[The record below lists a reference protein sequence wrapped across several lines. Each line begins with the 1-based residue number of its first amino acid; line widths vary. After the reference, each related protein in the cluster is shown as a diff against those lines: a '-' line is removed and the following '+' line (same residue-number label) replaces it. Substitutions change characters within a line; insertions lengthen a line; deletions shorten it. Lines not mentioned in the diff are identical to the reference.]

1 MNLHMR
7 RGHIPSHVMAA
18 LLPVLLLGGTLVSS
32 AQAAKA
38 DREAPTKIDA
48 DRLDHDEQRLV
59 TVFTG
64 NVVLTKGSLVLRG
77 DRLELR
83 QQPDGTS
90 QGVVTGKPARFRQKR
105 EGVDEWMVGESLQ
118 IDYDSKTEIAILSEQ
133 AVMRRLAGESAMDQV
148 AGDRVVYNNV
158 TEVYGV
164 EVKPGQT
171 RARMTLMPRPSQ
183 PAE

>member
-1 MNLHMR
+1 MR
-7 RGHIPSHVMAA
+7 DGLVLSQFVLA
-18 LLPVLLLGGTLVSS
+18 LMMVGGLVST

-38 DREAPTKIDA
+38 DRDAPTKIDA
-48 DRLDHDEQRLV
+48 DRLDHDERRLV

-90 QGVVTGKPARFRQKR
+90 QGVVTGQPARFRQKR
-105 EGVDEWMVGESLQ
+105 EGVDEWMVGQSLQ

-133 AVMRRLAGESAMDQV
+133 AVMRRLAGESAMDEV

-171 RARMTLMPRPSQ
+171 RARMTLIPRSNQ
-183 PAE
+183 PTQ

>member
-1 MNLHMR
+1 MR
-7 RGHIPSHVMAA
+7 DGLVLSQFMVA
-18 LLPVLLLGGTLVSS
+18 LMMVGGLVSN

-38 DREAPTKIDA
+38 DRDAPTKIDA
-48 DRLDHDEQRLV
+48 DRLDHDDQKLV
-59 TVFTG
+59 TVFSG
-64 NVVLTKGSLVLRG
+64 NVSLTKGSLVLRG

-90 QGVVTGKPARFRQKR
+90 QGVLTGRPARFRQKR
-105 EGVDEWMVGESLQ
+105 EGVDEWMVGESLR

-133 AVMRRLAGESAMDQV
+133 AMMRRLAGESVMDQV
-148 AGDRVVYNNV
+148 SGDRVVYNNV

-164 EVKPGQT
+164 EVRPGQT
-171 RARMTLMPRPSQ
+171 RARMTLMPRPAQ

>member
-1 MNLHMR
+1 MR
-7 RGHIPSHVMAA
+7 DGLVLSQFVLA
-18 LLPVLLLGGTLVSS
+18 LMMVGGLVST

-48 DRLDHDEQRLV
+48 DRLDHDEQKLV

-90 QGVVTGKPARFRQKR
+90 QGVVTGQPARFRQKR
-105 EGVDEWMVGESLQ
+105 EGVDEWMVGQSLQ

-133 AVMRRLAGESAMDQV
+133 AVMRRLAGESAMDEV
-148 AGDRVVYNNV
+148 AGDRVAYNNV

-171 RARMTLMPRPSQ
+171 RARMTLIPRSNQ
-183 PAE
+183 PTQ

>member
-1 MNLHMR
+1 MR
-7 RGHIPSHVMAA
+7 DGLVLSQFMVA
-18 LLPVLLLGGTLVSS
+18 LMMVGGLVST

-38 DREAPTKIDA
+38 DRDAPTKIDA
-48 DRLDHDEQRLV
+48 DRLDHDDQKLV
-59 TVFTG
+59 TVFSG
-64 NVVLTKGSLVLRG
+64 NVSLTKGSLVLRG

-90 QGVVTGKPARFRQKR
+90 QGVLTGRPARFRQKR
-105 EGVDEWMVGESLQ
+105 EGVDEWMVGESLR

-133 AVMRRLAGESAMDQV
+133 AMMRRLAGESVMDQV
-148 AGDRVVYNNV
+148 SGDRVVYNNV

-164 EVKPGQT
+164 EVRPGQT
-171 RARMTLMPRPSQ
+171 RARMTLMPRPAQ

>member
-1 MNLHMR
+1 MR
-7 RGHIPSHVMAA
+7 DGLVLSQFIVA
-18 LLPVLLLGGTLVSS
+18 LMMVGGLVPT

-48 DRLDHDEQRLV
+48 DRLDHDEQKLV

-90 QGVVTGKPARFRQKR
+90 QGVVTGQPARFRQKR
-105 EGVDEWMVGESLQ
+105 EGVDEWMVGESLR

-171 RARMTLMPRPSQ
+171 RARMTLMPRPAQ

>member
-1 MNLHMR
+1 
-7 RGHIPSHVMAA
+7 MAA
-18 LLPVLLLGGTLVSS
+18 LLPALLLGGPLLSS

-64 NVVLTKGSLVLRG
+64 NVMLTKGSLVLRG

-90 QGVVTGKPARFRQKR
+90 QSVLTGRPAKFRQRR
-105 EGVDEWMVGESLQ
+105 EGVDEWIVGESLR
-118 IDYDSKTEIAILSEQ
+118 IDYDSRTEIAILSEQ
-133 AVMRRLAGESAMDQV
+133 AIVRRLAGESTMDQV

-164 EVKPGQT
+164 EVDPGQS

>member
-1 MNLHMR
+1 MR
-7 RGHIPSHVMAA
+7 DGLVLSQFVLA
-18 LLPVLLLGGTLVSS
+18 LMMVGGLVST

-48 DRLDHDEQRLV
+48 DRLDHDERRLV

-90 QGVVTGKPARFRQKR
+90 QGVVTGQPARFRQKR
-105 EGVDEWMVGESLQ
+105 EGVDEWMVGQSLQ

-133 AVMRRLAGESAMDQV
+133 AVMRRLAGESAMDEV
-148 AGDRVVYNNV
+148 AGDRVAYNNV

-171 RARMTLMPRPSQ
+171 RARMTLIPRSNQ
-183 PAE
+183 PTQ

>member
-1 MNLHMR
+1 MR
-7 RGHIPSHVMAA
+7 DGLVLSQFVVA
-18 LLPVLLLGGTLVSS
+18 LMMVGGLVST

-38 DREAPTKIDA
+38 DRDAPTKIDA
-48 DRLDHDEQRLV
+48 DRLDHDERRLV

-90 QGVVTGKPARFRQKR
+90 QGVVTGQPARFRQKR
-105 EGVDEWMVGESLQ
+105 EGVDEWMVGQSLQ

-133 AVMRRLAGESAMDQV
+133 AVMRRLAGESAMDEV

-171 RARMTLMPRPSQ
+171 RARMTLIPRSNQ
-183 PAE
+183 PTQ

>member
-1 MNLHMR
+1 MTSSMR
-7 RGHIPSHVMAA
+7 RVASLCAFFVISA
-18 LLPVLLLGGTLVSS
+18 LMWSTQNA

-48 DRLDHDEQRLV
+48 DRLDHDDQKLV
-59 TVFTG
+59 TVFSG
-64 NVVLTKGSLVLRG
+64 NVSLTKGSLVLRG

-90 QGVVTGKPARFRQKR
+90 QGVLTGRPARFRQKR
-105 EGVDEWMVGESLQ
+105 EGVDEWMVGESLR

-133 AVMRRLAGESAMDQV
+133 AMMRRLAGESVMDQV
-148 AGDRVVYNNV
+148 SGDRVVYNNV

-164 EVKPGQT
+164 EVKPGQA

>member
-1 MNLHMR
+1 MR
-7 RGHIPSHVMAA
+7 RVASLCAFVVMSA
-18 LLPVLLLGGTLVSS
+18 LMWSAQPA

-48 DRLDHDEQRLV
+48 DRLDHDDKKLV
-59 TVFTG
+59 TVFSG
-64 NVVLTKGSLVLRG
+64 NVSLTRGSLIIRG

-90 QGVVTGKPARFRQKR
+90 QGVVTGQPARFRQKR

-164 EVKPGQT
+164 EVRPGQT
-171 RARMTLMPRPSQ
+171 RARMTLMPRPAQ

>member
-1 MNLHMR
+1 
-7 RGHIPSHVMAA
+7 MA
-18 LLPVLLLGGTLVSS
+18 L
-32 AQAAKA
+32 AAKA
-38 DREAPTKIDA
+38 DRDAPTKIDA

-105 EGVDEWMVGESLQ
+105 EGVDEWMVGESLR

-133 AVMRRLAGESAMDQV
+133 AVIRRLAGEAAMDQV
-148 AGDRVVYNNV
+148 AGDRVVYNNI
-158 TEVYGV
+158 TEIYGV
-164 EVKPGQT
+164 VVKPGHS

-183 PAE
+183 SNE

>member
-1 MNLHMR
+1 MR
-7 RGHIPSHVMAA
+7 DGLVLSQFMVA
-18 LLPVLLLGGTLVSS
+18 LMMVGGLVST

-38 DREAPTKIDA
+38 DRDAPTKIDA
-48 DRLDHDEQRLV
+48 DRLDHDERRLV

-90 QGVVTGKPARFRQKR
+90 QGVVTGQPARFRQKR
-105 EGVDEWMVGESLQ
+105 EGVDEWMVGQSLQ

-133 AVMRRLAGESAMDQV
+133 AVMRRLAGESAMDEV

-171 RARMTLMPRPSQ
+171 RARMTLIPRSNQ
-183 PAE
+183 PTQ